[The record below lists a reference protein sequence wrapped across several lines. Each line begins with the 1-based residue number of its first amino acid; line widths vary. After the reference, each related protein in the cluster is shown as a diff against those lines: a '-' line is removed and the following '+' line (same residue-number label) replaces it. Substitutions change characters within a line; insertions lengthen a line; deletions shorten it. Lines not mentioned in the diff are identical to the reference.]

1 MRVIVLGS
9 GVIGVASA
17 YYLAQQGAQVTVLD
31 RHLALPKK
39 LALVMQDKSPQD
51 IQRRGL
57 LPAFHLKL
65 LNGCSNITHRWQ
77 LILMAVCGSFSG
89 WHRC

>member
-31 RHLALPKK
+31 RQSGPAKK
-39 LALVMQDKSPQD
+39 PALVTQAKSPQD
-51 IQRRGL
+51 IRRRGL
-57 LPAFHLKL
+57 LPVFLLKPL
-65 LNGCSNITHRWQ
+65 SGCSSIMH
-77 LILMAVCGSFSG
+77 
-89 WHRC
+89 H

>member
-31 RHLALPKK
+31 RQAGP
-39 LALVMQDKSPQD
+39 AEETSFGNAGQISP
-51 IQRRGL
+51 GYST
-57 LPAFHLKL
+57 P
-65 LNGCSNITHRWQ
+65 
-77 LILMAVCGSFSG
+77 
-89 WHRC
+89 